1 MEYQKLVFI
10 QGEKGS
16 HAQRLNNQW
25 IVSGAHNVFLHTP
38 FEYGYRLNLP
48 INDLFKLPMDT
59 PIHAGVSDFTTFNK
73 TLDAK
78 TTILD
83 NLEITSNITDTF
95 DSVGSLIAAAKESIQ
110 NVYQNLDPEEKKHFR
125 VYNMYSVDAIKEI
138 AAALWNGMDD
148 GTSLYTVQDEI
159 ENDLYE
165 CINTKVYDAYPALLI
180 A

>member
-1 MEYQKLVFI
+1 MATQKLIFI

-16 HAQRLNNQW
+16 HAQRFNSQW

-48 INDLFKLPMDT
+48 IDALFKLPMDT

-83 NLEITSNITDTF
+83 NLEITSNTTDTF
-95 DSVGSLIAAAKESIQ
+95 DSVGDLIAMAKESIQ
-110 NVYQNLDPEEKKHFR
+110 NVYQNLDPDEKKHFR

-138 AAALWNGMDD
+138 AVALWNNMDD
-148 GTSLYTVQDEI
+148 GASLYTAQDEI

-165 CINTKVYDAYPALLI
+165 CISTKTYDAYPALLI

>member
-1 MEYQKLVFI
+1 MITQKLIFI

-16 HAQRLNNQW
+16 RVQRLNDQW

-38 FEYGYRLNLP
+38 SEYGYRLNLP
-48 INDLFKLPMDT
+48 IDDLFKLPMDT
-59 PIHAGVSDFTTFNK
+59 PIHAAVSDFTTFNK
-73 TLDAK
+73 ILDTK

-95 DSVGSLIAAAKESIQ
+95 DSVGDLIIAAKETIQ
-110 NVYQNLDPEEKKHFR
+110 NVYRNLNTEEKKHFR
-125 VYNMYSVDAIKEI
+125 IYNMYSVDAIKEI
-138 AAALWNGMDD
+138 AIALWTGMDD
-148 GTSLYTVQDEI
+148 GASLYTAQDEI

-165 CINTKVYDAYPALLI
+165 CINTKVNDAYPALLI

>member
-1 MEYQKLVFI
+1 MATQKLIFI

-16 HAQRLNNQW
+16 HAQRFNSQW

-38 FEYGYRLNLP
+38 SEYGYRLNLP
-48 INDLFKLPMDT
+48 IDALFKLPMDT
-59 PIHAGVSDFTTFNK
+59 PIHAGVSYFTIFNK

-83 NLEITSNITDTF
+83 NLEITSNTTDTF
-95 DSVGSLIAAAKESIQ
+95 DSVGDLIAAAKESIQ
-110 NVYQNLDPEEKKHFR
+110 NVYQNLDSEEKKHFR

-148 GTSLYTVQDEI
+148 GASLYTAQDEI

-165 CINTKVYDAYPALLI
+165 CIDTKVYDAYPALLI
-180 A
+180 D